1 MLRLR
6 LQRRGKRNYATY
18 RLVVADQHAPIKG
31 KFVADVGHYNP
42 HSSEFEIKEEE
53 VTAWMAKGAQPTATV
68 HNLLVDKGFLK
79 KDKVTSWSPKKKQ
92 AKDEEDEKPE
102 QAAEPA
108 AETSKDKEP
117 TEDKPSETDVER
129 ATE

>member
-1 MLRLR
+1 

-42 HSSEFEIKEEE
+42 HSSEFEINAEE
-53 VTAWMAKGAQPTATV
+53 VTAWMSKGAQPTATV

-79 KDKVTSWSPKKKQ
+79 TDKVTSWSPKKKQ
-92 AKDEEDEKPE
+92 TEDEKDEKLKKPA
-102 QAAEPA
+102 AAEPA
-108 AETSKDKEP
+108 AEASEDAEAKGDKP
-117 TEDKPSETDVER
+117 LEDKADTAKE
-129 ATE
+129 